1 MDSLGLDIA
10 QLMDK
15 CAHGPEYTYTSTVL
29 GTALLLWR
37 NTETK
42 ETLIKEGI

>member
-1 MDSLGLDIA
+1 MDSLGLDTA

-15 CAHGPEYTYTSTVL
+15 CEHGPKFTYTSTDL
-29 GTALLLWR
+29 GMALLLWR
-37 NTETK
+37 NMTK